1 MCASIKKPPI
11 IVILGPT
18 AVGKTALA
26 IQLAQRINGE
36 IISADSRLFYRGMDI
51 GTAKPSAADQAEVP
65 HHMIDI
71 ANPDETISLAEYQK
85 RVFEIVGK
93 LHFQDKTPILVG
105 GTGQYLRAV
114 FEGWQLPQ
122 QSPDPKLRAVL
133 YEWADE
139 IGAEELF
146 ACLQE
151 LDPSAAESMTPQNV
165 RRTVRALEVILI
177 SGKRFSDMRHKDE
190 SPYRVLQIGLSRPKD
205 ILIAR
210 INQRVDSMLGA
221 GFVDE
226 VRGLLEGGYARD
238 LPSMSA
244 IGYRQLAGYLAGE
257 TSLEDALEITKQKTR
272 QFLRRQR
279 NWFKPTDPNINW
291 FDITTNQT
299 QQIEGRIKKFLG

>member
-1 MCASIKKPPI
+1 VVSVLPLV
-11 IVILGPT
+11 VIAGPT
-18 AVGKTALA
+18 GAGKSEFAVELA
-26 IQLAQRINGE
+26 KAVDGVVV
-36 IISADSRLFYRGMDI
+36 SADSQQVYRGMDI
-51 GTAKPSAADQAEVP
+51 GTAKPTASEQAEVP

-71 ANPDETISLAEYQK
+71 ANPDETISLAEYQR

-93 LHFQDKTPILVG
+93 LHTQEKTPILVG

-114 FEGWQLPQ
+114 FEGWQLPA
-122 QSPDPKLRAVL
+122 QSPDSDLRAVL
-133 YEWADE
+133 YKWADD

-146 ACLQE
+146 CRLQA
-151 LDPSAAESMTPQNV
+151 LDPTAAKSMTPQNL

-177 SGKRFSDMRHKDE
+177 SGQRFSDMRRKDE
-190 SPYRVLQIGLSRPKD
+190 SPYRVLQIGLSRPKE

-221 GFVDE
+221 GFVEE
-226 VRGLLEGGYARD
+226 VRGLLEHGYPRD

-257 TSLEDALEITKQKTR
+257 TSLEEATEITKQKTR
-272 QFLRRQR
+272 QFVRRQR

-291 FDITTNQT
+291 FDISTDQLP
-299 QQIEGRIKKFLG
+299 QIEKRIKDFLE